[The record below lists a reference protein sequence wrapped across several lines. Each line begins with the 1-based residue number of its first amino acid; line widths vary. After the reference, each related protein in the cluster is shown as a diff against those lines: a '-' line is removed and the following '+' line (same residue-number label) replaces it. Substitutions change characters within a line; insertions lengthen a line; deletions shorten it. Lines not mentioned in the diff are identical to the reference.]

1 MNSSNQFE
9 TKVNAWG
16 KVGKYFVIYLD
27 VQGVREILFK
37 DIDVHSG
44 LVSTEKQTEV
54 AHFSDA
60 LRTFFCGIAEAVSFV
75 WTRPEEYRDYLLEGV
90 PAAMRRDA
98 EARVFAEIRN
108 LHVGVQQFSDSTLI
122 FVRDEGRVSRIFFEQ
137 CMVRCAY
144 EMVKVMGRGLYMRGA
159 LSYGTGWEVMSNCLF
174 GPIVQ
179 EVYELEQHVAN
190 TFRVVITP
198 QFYQVVREEL
208 GMLAAGGAD
217 MTKPYPFKMIGRD
230 PDGVLSFD
238 YLSEVALENFK
249 RYGSVALKVTG
260 ENVANAFSRIA
271 ERHRKL
277 LDEVD
282 SDQRKS
288 RLVVKYAMY
297 MSYLESRFKNFE
309 AYGARFVKDTQLDGG
324 VK

>member
-44 LVSTEKQTEV
+44 IVSLEKETEV
-54 AHFSDA
+54 SHFSDF
-60 LRTFFCGIAEAVSFV
+60 LRIFFCGIAEVVSFV
-75 WTRPEEYRDYLLEGV
+75 QTRPEDYRDYLLEGV
-90 PAAMRRDA
+90 PATTRKDV
-98 EARVFAEIRN
+98 EAQVFAEIRD

-137 CMVRCAY
+137 CMARCAY

-159 LSYGTGWEVMSNCLF
+159 MSYGTGWELMPNCLF
-174 GPIVQ
+174 GPIVR
-179 EVYELEQHVAN
+179 EVYDLEQHVAN
-190 TFRVVITP
+190 TFRIVITP
-198 QFYQVVREEL
+198 QFYKVVREEL

-230 PDGVLSFD
+230 PDGVLTFD
-238 YLSEVALENFK
+238 YLSDVALENFK
-249 RYGSVALKVTG
+249 KFDSIALKVAG

-271 ERHRKL
+271 IRHRKL

-282 SDQRKS
+282 TDQTKS

-309 AYGARFVKDTQLDGG
+309 AYGARFVKDTQSDGG